1 MTALTGGSG
10 DNAFEPALHGDAPR
24 RTMVAMG
31 LRRRFAAF
39 RDRLGA
45 PRAAPADGAPE
56 DDADDSG
63 EAVRPRLVVG
73 LGNPGPEYQGTR
85 HNVGMW
91 TIQRLA
97 ERHGAELTR
106 DTRVWRATVE
116 VEGRP
121 LHLAAPRSWYNESGP
136 AVASELQRL
145 SLRRNQLL
153 VIHDDID
160 MPVARVRM
168 RPHGGHGG
176 NNGMRSILDALGGGD
191 FPRVRIGIDRPY
203 DPDPDDPD
211 EEHSRGRPVRDP
223 DRVADWVLSR
233 PGVDERAALDAA
245 IREVAD
251 AIELAAVEGV
261 EAAMNRL
268 NRRE

>member
-1 MTALTGGSG
+1 
-10 DNAFEPALHGDAPR
+10 
-24 RTMVAMG
+24 MG

-45 PRAAPADGAPE
+45 PRPE
-56 DDADDSG
+56 PG
-63 EAVRPRLVVG
+63 EADSIDAADEPGEAPRPRLIVG
-73 LGNPGPEYQGTR
+73 LGNPGPEYEGTR

-97 ERHGAELTR
+97 DRHGVTLAR
-106 DTRVWRATVE
+106 DTRAWRATVE
-116 VEGRP
+116 VGGRA

-136 AVASELQRL
+136 AVASELRRLRLQR
-145 SLRRNQLL
+145 SQLL
-153 VIHDDID
+153 VVHDDID
-160 MPVARVRM
+160 MPLARARM

-211 EEHSRGRPVRDP
+211 GELSRGRPVRDP

-233 PGVDERAALDAA
+233 PDPEEREALDAA
-245 IREVAD
+245 IAEVAD

-268 NRRE
+268 NRRA

>member
-1 MTALTGGSG
+1 
-10 DNAFEPALHGDAPR
+10 
-24 RTMVAMG
+24 MG

-45 PRAAPADGAPE
+45 PRPGPGEPDPADAE
-56 DDADDSG
+56 DESG
-63 EAVRPRLVVG
+63 EAPRPRLIVG
-73 LGNPGPEYQGTR
+73 LGNPGPEYEGTR

-97 ERHGAELTR
+97 ERHGVTLAR

-116 VEGRP
+116 VGGRA

-136 AVASELQRL
+136 AVASELRRL
-145 SLRRNQLL
+145 RLARTQLL
-153 VIHDDID
+153 VVHDDID
-160 MPVARVRM
+160 MPLARVRM

-211 EEHSRGRPVRDP
+211 GEISRGRPVRDP

-233 PGVDERAALDAA
+233 PDPEEREALDAA
-245 IREVAD
+245 IAEVAD
-251 AIELAAVEGV
+251 AIEVAAAEGV

-268 NRRE
+268 NRRG

>member
-1 MTALTGGSG
+1 
-10 DNAFEPALHGDAPR
+10 
-24 RTMVAMG
+24 MG
-31 LRRRFAAF
+31 LGRRFTAF
-39 RDRLGA
+39 RDRRGA
-45 PRAAPADGAPE
+45 PSARQDEATSNDASDDPA
-56 DDADDSG
+56 
-63 EAVRPRLVVG
+63 EARRPRLIVG
-73 LGNPGPEYQGTR
+73 LGNPGPEYEGTR

-97 ERHGAELTR
+97 ERHGATLAREK
-106 DTRVWRATVE
+106 RVWRATIE
-116 VEGRP
+116 VGGRP
-121 LHLAAPRSWYNESGP
+121 LHVAAPRSWYNESGP
-136 AVASELQRL
+136 AVASELRRL
-145 SLRRNQLL
+145 RLARTQLL

-160 MPVARVRM
+160 MTLARVRM

-211 EEHSRGRPVRDP
+211 GTLSRGRPVRDP

-233 PGVDERAALDAA
+233 PNREERASLDAA
-245 IREVAD
+245 IADVAD
-251 AIELAAVEGV
+251 AVELAAREGID
-261 EAAMNRL
+261 AAMNRL

>member
-1 MTALTGGSG
+1 
-10 DNAFEPALHGDAPR
+10 
-24 RTMVAMG
+24 MG

-45 PRAAPADGAPE
+45 PRPEPGEPDSAAADEP
-56 DDADDSG
+56 G
-63 EAVRPRLVVG
+63 EAPRPRLIVG
-73 LGNPGPEYQGTR
+73 LGNPGPEYEGTR

-97 ERHGAELTR
+97 ERHGVTLAR
-106 DTRVWRATVE
+106 DARVWRATVE
-116 VEGRP
+116 VGGRA

-136 AVASELQRL
+136 AVASELRRL
-145 SLRRNQLL
+145 RLARGQLL

-160 MPVARVRM
+160 MPLARVRM

-211 EEHSRGRPVRDP
+211 GELSRGRPVRDP

-233 PGVDERAALDAA
+233 PSPEEREALDAA
-245 IREVAD
+245 IAEVAD
-251 AIELAAVEGV
+251 AIELAAVESV

-268 NRRE
+268 NRRR

>member
-1 MTALTGGSG
+1 
-10 DNAFEPALHGDAPR
+10 
-24 RTMVAMG
+24 MG

-45 PRAAPADGAPE
+45 PRPGPDASAAEEP
-56 DDADDSG
+56 G
-63 EAVRPRLVVG
+63 EAPSPRLIVG
-73 LGNPGPEYQGTR
+73 LGNPGPEYEGTR

-97 ERHGAELTR
+97 ERHGVTLAR

-116 VEGRP
+116 VGGRA

-136 AVASELQRL
+136 AVASELRRL
-145 SLRRNQLL
+145 RLARGQLL

-160 MPVARVRM
+160 MPLARVRM

-211 EEHSRGRPVRDP
+211 GELSRGRPVRDP

-233 PGVDERAALDAA
+233 PGPEERDALDAA
-245 IREVAD
+245 IADVAD
-251 AIELAAVEGV
+251 AVELAAVEGV

-268 NRRE
+268 NQRR

>member
-1 MTALTGGSG
+1 
-10 DNAFEPALHGDAPR
+10 
-24 RTMVAMG
+24 MG

-45 PRAAPADGAPE
+45 PRPE
-56 DDADDSG
+56 PDASAVGEPG
-63 EAVRPRLVVG
+63 EAARPRLIVG
-73 LGNPGPEYQGTR
+73 LGNPGPEYEGTR

-97 ERHGAELTR
+97 ERHRVTLAR

-116 VEGRP
+116 VGGRA
-121 LHLAAPRSWYNESGP
+121 LHLAAPRSWYNEGGP
-136 AVASELQRL
+136 AVASELRRL
-145 SLRRNQLL
+145 RLARRQLL
-153 VIHDDID
+153 VVHDDID
-160 MPVARVRM
+160 LPLARVRM

-203 DPDPDDPD
+203 DPEPDDPD
-211 EEHSRGRPVRDP
+211 GELSRGRPVRDP

-233 PGVDERAALDAA
+233 PRPEEREALDAA
-245 IREVAD
+245 IADVAD

-268 NRRE
+268 NQRR

>member
-1 MTALTGGSG
+1 MTGVTGRSVT
-10 DNAFEPALHGDAPR
+10 ARSAVRLHGVAQR

-45 PRAAPADGAPE
+45 PRAELPDEAPE
-56 DDADDSG
+56 DAADGSG
-63 EAVRPRLVVG
+63 EAPRPRLIVG

-97 ERHGAELTR
+97 ERHGVELTR
-106 DTRVWRATVE
+106 DTRVWRATIE
-116 VEGRP
+116 VGGRA
-121 LHLAAPRSWYNESGP
+121 LHVAAPRSWYNESGP
-136 AVASELQRL
+136 AVASELRRL
-145 SLRRNQLL
+145 RLRRDQLL
-153 VIHDDID
+153 VVHDDID
-160 MPVARVRM
+160 MAVARVRM

-233 PGVDERAALDAA
+233 PAVEERAALDAA

-251 AIELAAVEGV
+251 AIELAVVEGV

>member
-1 MTALTGGSG
+1 
-10 DNAFEPALHGDAPR
+10 
-24 RTMVAMG
+24 MG

-45 PRAAPADGAPE
+45 PPARQDEATSGDAS
-56 DDADDSG
+56 DDTAESR
-63 EAVRPRLVVG
+63 RPRLIVG
-73 LGNPGPEYQGTR
+73 LGNPGPDYEGTR

-97 ERHGAELTR
+97 ERHGATLAR
-106 DTRVWRATVE
+106 DKRVWRATIE
-116 VEGRP
+116 VGGRP

-136 AVASELQRL
+136 AVAAE
-145 SLRRNQLL
+145 LRRLRLARTRLL

-160 MPVARVRM
+160 MALARVRM

-191 FPRVRIGIDRPY
+191 FPRIRIGIDRPY

-211 EEHSRGRPVRDP
+211 GALSRGRPVRDP
-223 DRVADWVLSR
+223 DRVAGWVLSR
-233 PGVDERAALDAA
+233 PDREERASLDAA
-245 IREVAD
+245 ITDVAD
-251 AIELAAVEGV
+251 AVELAAREGI

>member
-1 MTALTGGSG
+1 
-10 DNAFEPALHGDAPR
+10 
-24 RTMVAMG
+24 MG
-31 LRRRFAAF
+31 LRRRFTAF
-39 RDRLGA
+39 RDRLGGPPA
-45 PRAAPADGAPE
+45 RPEAAAPE
-56 DDADDSG
+56 DTTD
-63 EAVRPRLVVG
+63 EAAEVSRPRLIVG

-97 ERHGAELTR
+97 ERHGVELAR

-116 VEGRP
+116 VGGQP

-136 AVASELQRL
+136 AVASELRRL
-145 SLRRNQLL
+145 RLARTRLL
-153 VIHDDID
+153 VVHDDID
-160 MPVARVRM
+160 MSVARVRM

-211 EEHSRGRPVRDP
+211 STLSRGRPVRDP

-233 PGVDERAALDAA
+233 PRPEERAALDAA
-245 IREVAD
+245 IAEVAD
-251 AIELAAVEGV
+251 AIEVAAREGI

-268 NRRE
+268 NRR

>member
-1 MTALTGGSG
+1 MTGLTKG
-10 DNAFEPALHGDAPR
+10 FRRPRLRPALHGDAPR

-39 RDRLGA
+39 RDRLGP
-45 PRAAPADGAPE
+45 PRGEPADRAPE
-56 DDADDSG
+56 DAADDSG
-63 EAVRPRLVVG
+63 EAVRPRLIVG
-73 LGNPGPEYQGTR
+73 LGNPGPEYRGTR

-97 ERHGAELTR
+97 ERHGAELAR

-116 VEGRP
+116 VDGRP
-121 LHLAAPRSWYNESGP
+121 LHLAASRSWYNESGP
-136 AVASELQRL
+136 AVASELRRL
-145 SLRRNQLL
+145 RLRRTQLL
-153 VIHDDID
+153 VIYDDID
-160 MPVARVRM
+160 MAVARVRM

-233 PGVDERAALDAA
+233 PPPEERAALDAA
-245 IREVAD
+245 IRDVAD

>member
-1 MTALTGGSG
+1 
-10 DNAFEPALHGDAPR
+10 
-24 RTMVAMG
+24 MG
-31 LRRRFAAF
+31 LRRRFTAF

-45 PRAAPADGAPE
+45 PPARQDEAPSGDAS
-56 DDADDSG
+56 DDPAESR
-63 EAVRPRLVVG
+63 RPRLIVG
-73 LGNPGPEYQGTR
+73 LGNPGPDYEGTR

-91 TIQRLA
+91 TIQRLS
-97 ERHGAELTR
+97 ERHGATLAR
-106 DTRVWRATVE
+106 DKRVWRATIE
-116 VEGRP
+116 VGGRP

-136 AVASELQRL
+136 AVASELRRL
-145 SLRRNQLL
+145 RLARTRLL

-160 MPVARVRM
+160 MALARVRM

-191 FPRVRIGIDRPY
+191 FPRIRIGIDRPY

-211 EEHSRGRPVRDP
+211 GALSRGRPVRDP
-223 DRVADWVLSR
+223 DRVAGWVLSR
-233 PGVDERAALDAA
+233 PNREERASLDAA
-245 IREVAD
+245 IADVAD
-251 AIELAAVEGV
+251 AVELAAREGI

>member
-1 MTALTGGSG
+1 MTGLTRGSG
-10 DNAFEPALHGDAPR
+10 NAVAEPALHGDAPR
-24 RTMVAMG
+24 RTMGAMG

-45 PRAAPADGAPE
+45 ARAERAEEAPDDVADEPA
-56 DDADDSG
+56 
-63 EAVRPRLVVG
+63 EAARPRLIVG

-97 ERHGAELTR
+97 ERHGAELAR

-116 VEGRP
+116 VGGRA
-121 LHLAAPRSWYNESGP
+121 LHLAAPRGWYNESGP

-145 SLRRNQLL
+145 SLRRDQLL

-160 MPVARVRM
+160 MEVARVRM

-233 PGVDERAALDAA
+233 PRPDERAALDAA
-245 IREVAD
+245 IRDVAD
-251 AIELAAVEGV
+251 AIELAVSEGV

>member
-1 MTALTGGSG
+1 M
-10 DNAFEPALHGDAPR
+10 P
-24 RTMVAMG
+24 
-31 LRRRFAAF
+31 LRRRFGAF
-39 RDRLGA
+39 RDRLSA
-45 PRAAPADGAPE
+45 PPARQ
-56 DDADDSG
+56 G
-63 EAVRPRLVVG
+63 EAASEDASDDPAEATRPRLIVG

-97 ERHGAELTR
+97 ERHGVELAR

-116 VEGRP
+116 VGGRA

-145 SLRRNQLL
+145 RLARTQLL
-153 VIHDDID
+153 VVHDDID
-160 MPVARVRM
+160 MAVARARM

-211 EEHSRGRPVRDP
+211 GALSRGRPVRDP

-233 PGVDERAALDAA
+233 PDREERAALDAA
-245 IREVAD
+245 IAEVAD
-251 AIELAAVEGV
+251 AVELAAREGV
-261 EAAMNRL
+261 DAAMNRL

>member
-1 MTALTGGSG
+1 
-10 DNAFEPALHGDAPR
+10 
-24 RTMVAMG
+24 MG

-39 RDRLGA
+39 RDRLGG
-45 PRAAPADGAPE
+45 PRPE
-56 DDADDSG
+56 PDASTVEEPG
-63 EAVRPRLVVG
+63 EAPRPRLIVG
-73 LGNPGPEYQGTR
+73 LGNPGPEYEGTR

-97 ERHGAELTR
+97 ERHGVTLAR

-116 VEGRP
+116 VGGRA

-136 AVASELQRL
+136 AVASELRRL
-145 SLRRNQLL
+145 RLARGQLL
-153 VIHDDID
+153 VVHDDID
-160 MPVARVRM
+160 MPLARVRM

-191 FPRVRIGIDRPY
+191 VPRVRIGIDRPY

-211 EEHSRGRPVRDP
+211 GELSRGRPVRDP

-233 PGVDERAALDAA
+233 PGAEERAALDAA
-245 IREVAD
+245 IAEVAD

-268 NRRE
+268 NRRG